1 MLLIVFPID
10 TFYLLAIIMGSYLY
24 FYLYVWLATLLDD
37 TFSFRC
43 SAFTFSG
50 FTYFYGINQSLCDP
64 FSSRSHYSLVQH
76 SL

>member
-50 FTYFYGINQSLCDP
+50 FTYFYGINQSLRDP